1 MKVFS
6 IFLMFIILFVPVRI
20 YDIEQWKKNGKI
32 NVRLFHTNA
41 PNE

>member
-20 YDIEQWKKNGKI
+20 YDIEQWKNGKI